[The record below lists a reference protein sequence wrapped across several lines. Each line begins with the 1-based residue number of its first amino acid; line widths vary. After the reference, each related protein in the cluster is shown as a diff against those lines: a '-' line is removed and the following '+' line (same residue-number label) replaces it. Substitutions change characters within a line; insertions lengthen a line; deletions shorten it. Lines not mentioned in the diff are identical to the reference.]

1 MKTRK
6 ILLATTALCM
16 GAGMAGTAAADVA
29 LSGSAEMGVAA
40 SKDNSVRFHT
50 DIDVTFTLSG
60 TTDAGVT
67 FGSAIDIDEASDEDG
82 GKDHATQ
89 ADDEHGGIAVF
100 MSDPDG
106 FGTLTMG
113 DTDGAYD
120 WSMIEVGSGG
130 IRDDSEHGAWNGN
143 SGLDGKHDGQ
153 ILRWDRAIGSGF
165 SMGASVELHD
175 HADNAASYDPI
186 LGVGGTYSMPMG
198 AGTVALGG
206 GFQAGSFD
214 HSIADGITNA
224 QRAMASPPKGA
235 QLWGRAA
242 GVTTGHDGE
251 LEGAIAGGS
260 ARMDFGGQGGGLS
273 VTLNAS
279 MMEADGSNT
288 VGSGA
293 TAVTTT
299 ADVEQTHLG
308 LGLGYK
314 IGAVSLGV
322 NVGNMVTES
331 TVDPNTSA
339 ASNTDRVMIEET
351 VNGVGFDVAY
361 DLGGGATL
369 KFGVGSSETE
379 HDYTYQV
386 ANDVRSGSTDA
397 GHDHSTDTNKW
408 SLGVAFSF

>member
-1 MKTRK
+1 MKRV
-6 ILLATTALCM
+6 LMATTALCM
-16 GAGMAGTAAADVA
+16 GAGTAAADVA

-40 SKDNSVRFHT
+40 SKDSSVRFHT

-60 TTDAGVT
+60 ETDAGVT

-89 ADDEHGGIAVF
+89 HDDEHGGIAVF

-106 FGTLTMG
+106 FGTLTLG

-120 WSMIEVGSGG
+120 WAMVEVGSGG
-130 IRDDSEHGAWNGN
+130 LRDDSEHGAWNGN
-143 SGLDGKHDGQ
+143 GGLDGKHDGQ
-153 ILRWDRAIGSGF
+153 ILRWNRDIAAGF
-165 SMGASVELHD
+165 AFGASVELHD
-175 HADNAASYDPI
+175 HRDGAGSHDPI
-186 LGVGGTYSMPMG
+186 LGAGGTYSMPMG

-206 GFQAGSFD
+206 GFQMGSFD

-224 QRAMASPPKGA
+224 QRAMAAPPKGA

-260 ARMDFGGQGGGLS
+260 ARMDFGGAGGGLS

-288 VGSGA
+288 VGTGA

-314 IGAVSLGV
+314 IGDVSLGV
-322 NVGNMVTES
+322 NVGSMVTES

-339 ASNTDRVMIEET
+339 ASGTDRVMIEET

-386 ANDVRSGSTDA
+386 ANDVRSGSTAA

-408 SLGVAFSF
+408 SLGVAFAF

>member
-16 GAGMAGTAAADVA
+16 GAGTAAADVA

-82 GKDHATQ
+82 G
-89 ADDEHGGIAVF
+89 
-100 MSDPDG
+100 
-106 FGTLTMG
+106 
-113 DTDGAYD
+113 
-120 WSMIEVGSGG
+120 
-130 IRDDSEHGAWNGN
+130 
-143 SGLDGKHDGQ
+143 
-153 ILRWDRAIGSGF
+153 
-165 SMGASVELHD
+165 
-175 HADNAASYDPI
+175 
-186 LGVGGTYSMPMG
+186 
-198 AGTVALGG
+198 
-206 GFQAGSFD
+206 
-214 HSIADGITNA
+214 
-224 QRAMASPPKGA
+224 
-235 QLWGRAA
+235 
-242 GVTTGHDGE
+242 
-251 LEGAIAGGS
+251 
-260 ARMDFGGQGGGLS
+260 GLS

-288 VGSGA
+288 VGTGA

-314 IGAVSLGV
+314 IGDVSLGV
-322 NVGNMVTES
+322 NVGSMVTES

-339 ASNTDRVMIEET
+339 ASGTDRVMIEET

-386 ANDVRSGSTDA
+386 ANDVRSGSTAA